1 MIGNQRIVSFIVLIK
16 DNIAVQPLISKA
28 GLNSKN
34 SGKSLKS
41 PKLIAIFN
49 RGNSGSRA
57 SLNILISLIAV
68 QTLMILAH

>member
-1 MIGNQRIVSFIVLIK
+1 MIVNQRIVSFIVLIK

-49 RGNSGSRA
+49 RGN
-57 SLNILISLIAV
+57 
-68 QTLMILAH
+68 